1 MALEIV
7 RIPEE
12 RKPVLIGK
20 DGKEKALIE
29 RKAGVSLRVKEDVE
43 IEGPAEKVFT
53 AKEIIRAI
61 GRGFSPKDALELLNE
76 NYQLLVISLKGE
88 KENTV
93 KRLMGRVIGRRG
105 TTRHIIE
112 RETGALIA
120 VYGKTV
126 SIIGSD
132 DSSWNARQ
140 AVEDLLSGRTHGYV
154 YKRLI
159 KE

>member
-20 DGKEKALIE
+20 EGKTKALIE
-29 RKAGVSLRVKEDVE
+29 RKAGVSLRVNEDVE
-43 IEGPAEKVFT
+43 IEGPPEKVFT
-53 AKEIIRAI
+53 AKEIVRAI

-76 NYQLLVISLKGE
+76 GYQLVVISLSGE
-88 KENTV
+88 TEKTV

-112 RETGALIA
+112 RETGALIT
-120 VYGKTV
+120 VKGKTV
-126 SIIGSD
+126 AIIGD
-132 DSSWNARQ
+132 DESSWKARQ
-140 AVEDLLSGRTHGYV
+140 AVEELLSGRTHGYV
-154 YKRLI
+154 YRRLMR
-159 KE
+159 E